1 MGSARSGGDKN
12 SVCGLAQL
20 ADPRAFPRLWWK
32 TSASNRDKPLFS
44 AAWWETYAN
53 QVSVS
58 RSTANS
64 QPIQLRD
71 HAWGKI
77 SKPVVVRP
85 RH

>member
-1 MGSARSGGDKN
+1 M
-12 SVCGLAQL
+12 CGLAQL
-20 ADPRAFPRLWWK
+20 ADPRAFSAALVE

-64 QPIQLRD
+64 RPIQLRD